1 MTRPAYDDSA
11 LDGTGCVTEPLFELE
26 PLTLFS
32 VPTAVEAE
40 PPSAIVKQAGT
51 GKQDQ
56 PPAEPSTAPTVTF
69 LHTADWQLGMT
80 RHFLAGEAQH
90 TYNAA
95 REDAVVRIGAL
106 AAQTGAEFV
115 VVCGDVFDD
124 PRVSTRI
131 IRRTLDALGDYP
143 VPVYL
148 LPGNHDPLDATSVY
162 RSRDFVAARPEN
174 VIVLE
179 DAGVVRVRDGV
190 SLVAAPWT
198 TKRPLS
204 DLVTDQ
210 IAGLEASDDI
220 RIVVGHG
227 GVDALSPNDD
237 PSIVGAAS
245 LEVAVA
251 DHLVDYVA
259 LGDRHS
265 VTSVGDSGRV
275 WYSGAPEVT
284 AFDHVETAPGNVL
297 EVTLTRDAESTIQ
310 VTPHRVGQWAFRTIR
325 EDVNGADDI
334 TRLRDLLAA
343 IGDKSRTVVQLSL
356 VGTIGVA
363 DGVALTDVLEEFA
376 DRFAALKIWE
386 RHHDLTVVSDPS
398 DIEALDLQGYAAAA
412 AAELADRAASTTD
425 DADAAAS
432 RSALGL
438 LYRLSGALR

>member
-1 MTRPAYDDSA
+1 MTRPAYDDPT

-32 VPTAVEAE
+32 VPAADEAPPAAAVAM
-40 PPSAIVKQAGT
+40 PA
-51 GKQDQ
+51 Q
-56 PPAEPSTAPTVTF
+56 PPAAPSTAPTVTF

-148 LPGNHDPLDATSVY
+148 LPGNHDPFDATSVY
-162 RSRDFVAARPEN
+162 RSRDFIAACPDN
-174 VIVLE
+174 VIVLKE
-179 DAGVVRVRDGV
+179 AGVVRIRDGV

-204 DLVTDQ
+204 DLVSDQ
-210 IAGLEASDDI
+210 VAQLAASDDI

-227 GVDALSPNDD
+227 GVDTLSPNDD
-237 PSIVGAAS
+237 PSILDAAS
-245 LEVAVA
+245 LDVAVA
-251 DHLVDYVA
+251 DRLVDYIA

-265 VTSVGDSGRV
+265 LTSVGQSGRV

-297 EVTLTRDAESTIQ
+297 AVTLTRGAEATVE

-325 EDVNGADDI
+325 EDVNGAADI
-334 TRLRDLLAA
+334 TRLHGILSAVA
-343 IGDKSRTVVQLSL
+343 DKSRTVVQLSL
-356 VGTIGVA
+356 TGTIGVA
-363 DGVALTDVLEEFA
+363 DEVALADVLDEFG
-376 DRFAALKIWE
+376 DRFAALRIWE
-386 RHHDLTVVSDPS
+386 RHHHLTVVSDPS
-398 DIEALDLQGYAAAA
+398 DVEALGLQGYAASA
-412 AAELADRAASTTD
+412 AAELAERAGSTTD
-425 DADAAAS
+425 AADAAAS

-438 LYRLSGALR
+438 LYRLSGAGR

>member
-1 MTRPAYDDSA
+1 MTRPAYDDPT

-32 VPTAVEAE
+32 VPAADEAPPAAAVAM
-40 PPSAIVKQAGT
+40 PA
-51 GKQDQ
+51 Q
-56 PPAEPSTAPTVTF
+56 PPAAPSTAPTVTF

-148 LPGNHDPLDATSVY
+148 LPGNHDPFDATSVY
-162 RSRDFVAARPEN
+162 RSRDFIAACPDN
-174 VIVLE
+174 VIVLKE
-179 DAGVVRVRDGV
+179 AGVVRIRDGV

-204 DLVTDQ
+204 DLVSDQ
-210 IAGLEASDDI
+210 VAQLAASDDI

-227 GVDALSPNDD
+227 GVDTLSPNDD
-237 PSIVGAAS
+237 PSILDAAS
-245 LEVAVA
+245 LDVAVA
-251 DHLVDYVA
+251 DRLVDYIA

-265 VTSVGDSGRV
+265 AHLGRPVRPCLVLGRARGHRIRPCGDGTRQRASGHPDPGSGGDGRGDASSRGAVGVPYHPRRRQRRCRHHAPARNSLRRRRQV
-275 WYSGAPEVT
+275 AHRGAV
-284 AFDHVETAPGNVL
+284 
-297 EVTLTRDAESTIQ
+297 
-310 VTPHRVGQWAFRTIR
+310 
-325 EDVNGADDI
+325 
-334 TRLRDLLAA
+334 
-343 IGDKSRTVVQLSL
+343 
-356 VGTIGVA
+356 VA
-363 DGVALTDVLEEFA
+363 D
-376 DRFAALKIWE
+376 
-386 RHHDLTVVSDPS
+386 RHHRR
-398 DIEALDLQGYAAAA
+398 G
-412 AAELADRAASTTD
+412 R
-425 DADAAAS
+425 
-432 RSALGL
+432 RGGLG
-438 LYRLSGALR
+438 RRPRRIR

>member
-11 LDGTGCVTEPLFELE
+11 LDGTACVTEPLFDLE
-26 PLTLFS
+26 PLALFS
-32 VPTAVEAE
+32 VPT
-40 PPSAIVKQAGT
+40 SAAA
-51 GKQDQ
+51 Q
-56 PPAEPSTAPTVTF
+56 PPADAGTAPAVTF

-95 REDAVVRIGAL
+95 REDAVVRIGTL
-106 AAQTGAEFV
+106 AKETGAEFV

-162 RSRDFVAARPEN
+162 SSKEFKDACPAN
-174 VIVLE
+174 VHVLTE
-179 DAGVVRVRDGV
+179 AGVVPVRDGV

-198 TKRPLS
+198 TKRPLT
-204 DLVTDQ
+204 DLVNDQ
-210 IAGLEASDDI
+210 LAKLAPSDDI

-227 GVDALSPNDD
+227 GVDSLSPNSD
-237 PSIVGAAS
+237 PSIVRAAT
-245 LEVAVA
+245 LDVAVA
-251 DHLVDYVA
+251 SQLVDYVA

-265 VTSVGDSGRV
+265 VTSVGDSGRI

-284 AFDHVETAPGNVL
+284 AFDHVETAPGHVL
-297 EVTLTRDAESTIQ
+297 EVTLTRGAQSSID
-310 VTPHRVGQWAFRTIR
+310 VTRHRVGQWAFRTIR
-325 EDVNGADDI
+325 EDVDGADDI
-334 TRLRDLLAA
+334 ERLRGLLTE

-356 VGTIGVA
+356 TGTVSVA
-363 DGVALTDVLEEFA
+363 ENVMLSDLLEEFG
-376 DRFAALKIWE
+376 DRFAALTIWE

-398 DIEALDLQGYAAAA
+398 DVTALDLQGYAAL
-412 AAELADRAASTTD
+412 AAEELAARAASTVD
-425 DADAAAS
+425 EADAEAA

-438 LYRLSGALR
+438 LYRLSGAAR